1 MNTRYIPAL
10 IFFGIIGLSSIR
22 FINDVVPS
30 PLISLFWDYYKYI
43 LLTTMLFLSFYGFVN
58 IYKDIVRRIT
68 RITRN
73 QKKIQILTISITIL
87 AITFT
92 VYLSYFFIT
101 DINNSDRGI
110 IFEIVGFIIYLTPVQ
125 KILLGYVK
133 EDELL
138 NNNNEI
144 IKTSAITLVVI
155 GLLLQ
160 LSFFAT
166 PVTIT

>member
-10 IFFGIIGLSSIR
+10 IFFGIIGLSYIR
-22 FINDVVPS
+22 FIDDVVPS

-43 LLTTMLFLSFYGFVN
+43 LLTTMLFFSFYGFVN
-58 IYKDIVRRIT
+58 IYKDIVRQIP

-73 QKKIQILTISITIL
+73 QKKFQILTINITIL

-110 IFEIVGFIIYLTPVQ
+110 IFEIVGFIIYLTPVH
-125 KILLGYVK
+125 KILLGHVK

-138 NNNNEI
+138 NSNDEI

>member
-1 MNTRYIPAL
+1 MNIRYIPAL
-10 IFFGIIGLSSIR
+10 IFFGIIGLG
-22 FINDVVPS
+22 FIQFIKDVVPS

-43 LLTTMLFLSFYGFVN
+43 LLTTALFFSFYGFVN
-58 IYKDIVRRIT
+58 ICKDIVRQIP

-73 QKKIQILTISITIL
+73 QKKFQILTISITIL

-92 VYLSYFFIT
+92 VYLSYFYIT

-110 IFEIVGFIIYLTPVQ
+110 IFEIVGFIIYLTPVH
-125 KILLGYVK
+125 KILLGHVK

-138 NNNNEI
+138 KNNDEI

>member
-10 IFFGIIGLSSIR
+10 IFFGIIGLSYIR
-22 FINDVVPS
+22 FIDDVVPS

-43 LLTTMLFLSFYGFVN
+43 LLTTMLFFSFYGFVN
-58 IYKDIVRRIT
+58 IYKDIVRQIP

-73 QKKIQILTISITIL
+73 QKKFQILTISITIL

-110 IFEIVGFIIYLTPVQ
+110 IFEIVGFIIYLTPVH
-125 KILLGYVK
+125 KILLGHVK

-138 NNNNEI
+138 DSNDEI

>member
-10 IFFGIIGLSSIR
+10 IFFGIIGLSYIR
-22 FINDVVPS
+22 FIDDVVPS

-43 LLTTMLFLSFYGFVN
+43 LLTTMLFFSFYGFVN
-58 IYKDIVRRIT
+58 IYKDIVRQIP

-73 QKKIQILTISITIL
+73 QKKFQILTISITIL

-110 IFEIVGFIIYLTPVQ
+110 IFEIVGFIIYLTPVH
-125 KILLGYVK
+125 KILLGHVK

-138 NNNNEI
+138 NSNDEI
-144 IKTSAITLVVI
+144 IKNICHNFSRYWTIITVI
-155 GLLLQ
+155 I
-160 LSFFAT
+160 FAT

>member
-10 IFFGIIGLSSIR
+10 IFFGIIGLSYIR
-22 FINDVVPS
+22 FIDDVVPS

-43 LLTTMLFLSFYGFVN
+43 LLTTMLFFSFYGFVN
-58 IYKDIVRRIT
+58 IYKDIVRQIP

-73 QKKIQILTISITIL
+73 QKKFQILTISITIL

-110 IFEIVGFIIYLTPVQ
+110 IFEIVGFIIYLTPVH
-125 KILLGYVK
+125 KILLGHVK

-138 NNNNEI
+138 NSNDEI

>member
-10 IFFGIIGLSSIR
+10 IFFGIIGLSYIR
-22 FINDVVPS
+22 FIDDVVPS

-43 LLTTMLFLSFYGFVN
+43 LLTTMLFFSFYGFVN
-58 IYKDIVRRIT
+58 IYKDIVRQIP

-73 QKKIQILTISITIL
+73 QKKFQILTISITIL

-110 IFEIVGFIIYLTPVQ
+110 IFEIVGFIIYLTPVH
-125 KILLGYVK
+125 KILLGHVK

-138 NNNNEI
+138 KNNDEI

>member
-1 MNTRYIPAL
+1 MNARYIPAL
-10 IFFGIIGLSSIR
+10 IFFGIIGLSYIR
-22 FINDVVPS
+22 FIDDVVPS

-43 LLTTMLFLSFYGFVN
+43 LLTTMLFFSFYGFVN
-58 IYKDIVRRIT
+58 IYKDIVRQIP

-73 QKKIQILTISITIL
+73 QKKFQILTISITIL

-110 IFEIVGFIIYLTPVQ
+110 IFEIVGFIIYLTPVH
-125 KILLGYVK
+125 KILLGHVK

-138 NNNNEI
+138 NSNDEI